1 MPRLRPDWRA
11 MVETPTHP
19 DRENQRGM
27 SRKIMVVDDDPQ
39 VRTTFEY
46 HLLRSGLQVRCAES
60 AEAALADVHEFAPDV
75 IITDLQMSGM
85 SGIDLLRKINSVG
98 LGVDVIVITAYEG
111 MKSTIEAIREGAYD
125 YLVKPLDVDQ
135 LDHVLQRCFRD
146 RAARRRNEQAPAKRE
161 DAPDDD
167 FVIGR
172 APQMIEIYK
181 MIGMLAGNRA
191 PVLVRGETGTGKEM
205 VARAIHYNSPQ
216 ASEPFIAI
224 NCTALTETLLE
235 SELFGHVKGS
245 FTGAAVDRKGRFEL
259 AGSGT
264 IFFDEIGDTSIAF
277 QAKLLRVLQEREF
290 YPVGGERP
298 RKTQARVI
306 AATHQPVERLIDD
319 GKFREDLYFRL
330 RVVEIV
336 VPPLRERT
344 EDIPILAEFLLRKA
358 AHELHKD
365 VRSIPASVM
374 RLLQGYEW
382 PGNVREM
389 ENALIRAAVLSHGS
403 ALSPEHLSLGNG
415 RIAAPAGPGNEPEND
430 TLDAVEASHVK
441 RVLRRTG
448 GNKRSAARI
457 LGISRPRLDRIL
469 ERHAID
475 LGALR

>member
-1 MPRLRPDWRA
+1 
-11 MVETPTHP
+11 
-19 DRENQRGM
+19 M

-39 VRTTFEY
+39 VRVTFEF
-46 HLLRSGLQVRCAES
+46 HLLRSGYQVACAEN
-60 AEAALADVHEFAPDV
+60 AEEALSRVHDFAPDV
-75 IITDLQMSGM
+75 VITDLQMPGM
-85 SGIDLLRKINSVG
+85 SGIDLLKKINSVG
-98 LGVDVIVITAYEG
+98 SGVDVIVITAYEG
-111 MKSTIEAIREGAYD
+111 MKSTITAVREGAYD

-146 RAARRRNEQAPAKRE
+146 RAARKRHDNVRAERSPAAAR
-161 DAPDDD
+161 DDD

-216 ASEPFIAI
+216 ASEPFVAI

-245 FTGAAVDRKGRFEL
+245 FTGAAADRKGRFEM

-264 IFFDEIGDTSIAF
+264 VFFDEIGDTSTSF

-290 YPVGGERP
+290 YPVGGEKP

-306 AATHQPVERLIDD
+306 AATHQPIEKLIEQ

-344 EDIPILAEFLLRKA
+344 EDIPILADFLLEKA
-358 AHELHKD
+358 SRELHKD
-365 VRSIPASVM
+365 VRTIPAPVM

-389 ENALIRAAVLSHGS
+389 ENALIRAAVLSHGPAVS
-403 ALSPEHLSLGNG
+403 VEHLSLGNG
-415 RIAAPAGPGNEPEND
+415 RAQSSGPTAEPEGE
-430 TLDAVEASHVK
+430 TLDAIEASHVK
-441 RVLRRTG
+441 RVLKKTG
-448 GNKRSAARI
+448 GNKRSAAKI

-469 ERHAID
+469 ERHGID
-475 LGALR
+475 VGALR